1 MVRTRSGVEVRI
13 TQKQNDEDEIVIED
27 DNAGEDDGVDA
38 SDGED
43 ENPNNGEETLVLNF
57 FTFNKKNLY
66 NVELYYGGHFVHVP
80 YESYTSSVKRVYKH
94 VDLEKLSI
102 DELKSCFKGPVGE
115 KEGHKRDKC
124 PDKHLY
130 PEHSKGKKG
139 GAQEKQPAPDPME
152 EESAEVHLQE
162 QEILTGEDDLMNET
176 MAEMETSVA
185 QEAGPSKGMKFMPTP
200 SLIQLTSTGCTPPAS
215 TPPTPAS

>member
-1 MVRTRSGVEVRI
+1 MHCGLCR
-13 TQKQNDEDEIVIED
+13 
-27 DNAGEDDGVDA
+27 
-38 SDGED
+38 
-43 ENPNNGEETLVLNF
+43 
-57 FTFNKKNLY
+57 
-66 NVELYYGGHFVHVP
+66 
-80 YESYTSSVKRVYKH
+80 
-94 VDLEKLSI
+94 
-102 DELKSCFKGPVGE
+102 

-139 GAQEKQPAPDPME
+139 GTKEKQPAPEPME

-185 QEAGPSKGMKFMPTP
+185 QEAGPSKGMKFVRHFFFRFYIITFHAYIC
-200 SLIQLTSTGCTPPAS
+200 SNLCIVLYCV
-215 TPPTPAS
+215 

>member
-13 TQKQNDEDEIVIED
+13 VQKRNDEDEIVIED

-43 ENPNNGEETLVLNF
+43 ESRNNGEETLE
-57 FTFNKKNLY
+57 NLY

-80 YESYTSSVKRVYKH
+80 YESYTSNVKRVYKN

-115 KEGHKRDKC
+115 FDSLFFRSPELKIYLLNAESKPVLIELSKNCGNVVK
-124 PDKHLY
+124 LY
-130 PEHSKGKKG
+130 VYH
-139 GAQEKQPAPDPME
+139 
-152 EESAEVHLQE
+152 
-162 QEILTGEDDLMNET
+162 
-176 MAEMETSVA
+176 
-185 QEAGPSKGMKFMPTP
+185 MPTP

-215 TPPTPAS
+215 TPPTVGQPAKKKTPRKSVKSFAPPRPKKQ